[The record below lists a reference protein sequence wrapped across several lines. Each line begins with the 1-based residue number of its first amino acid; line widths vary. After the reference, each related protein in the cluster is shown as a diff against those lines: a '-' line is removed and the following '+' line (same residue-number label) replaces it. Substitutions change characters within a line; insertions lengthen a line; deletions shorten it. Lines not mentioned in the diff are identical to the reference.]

1 MGIFKNL
8 FGKKKKASSSKQNEL
23 GKYMPK
29 VKIPVDEQF
38 TLNFMKNG
46 GKFIYC
52 DSMEEVAE
60 NFNSILKEN
69 NWDVKNVLCYNDSL
83 KKRFHN
89 FNIEYTIKDSSF
101 FLTSCEALIADKGS
115 ILISSN
121 QIKEQRLNDLPNDF
135 ILFATTSQLK
145 ETISEGL
152 RTIKNNRQEFFPTNI
167 TSLKHFK
174 FSKEKDLMTYENS
187 TKNLYLLLLEDL

>member
-8 FGKKKKASSSKQNEL
+8 FGKKKKASSSKQNKL

-52 DSMEEVAE
+52 DSIEEVAE
-60 NFNSILKEN
+60 NFNSILEEN
-69 NWDVKNVLCYNDSL
+69 NWDIKNVLCYNDTL

-89 FNIEYTIKDSSF
+89 FNIKYTIKDPSF

-115 ILISSN
+115 I
-121 QIKEQRLNDLPNDF
+121 
-135 ILFATTSQLK
+135 
-145 ETISEGL
+145 
-152 RTIKNNRQEFFPTNI
+152 
-167 TSLKHFK
+167 
-174 FSKEKDLMTYENS
+174 
-187 TKNLYLLLLEDL
+187 